1 MANPYRDKKGRF
13 STAGRAI
20 MWIGSGA
27 AIGAGIAVGGSIKT
41 GALLGALSGT
51 AGLAQAKL
59 INTAGDA
66 AGRAAYAAYKK
77 ASK

>member
-1 MANPYRDKKGRF
+1 
-13 STAGRAI
+13 
-20 MWIGSGA
+20 
-27 AIGAGIAVGGSIKT
+27 VGGSIKT